1 MIFKGEQVFPVTL
14 VSILLVI
21 AQHNNPT
28 KNKQMNRQKNPKHQ
42 KDSRKG
48 IDVCQKANRIIFFH
62 TFPLM

>member
-28 KNKQMNRQKNPKHQ
+28 KNKQMNKQKTQNTKKQNKTNYHLTLGHWT
-42 KDSRKG
+42 K
-48 IDVCQKANRIIFFH
+48 C
-62 TFPLM
+62 

>member
-28 KNKQMNRQKNPKHQ
+28 KNKQMSK
-42 KDSRKG
+42 KDFGLEEEQQQQQNKTK
-48 IDVCQKANRIIFFH
+48 QTLHF
-62 TFPLM
+62 

>member
-42 KDSRKG
+42 KTKQNKLSLDPRAL
-48 IDVCQKANRIIFFH
+48 D
-62 TFPLM
+62 